1 MKKWLSRLFIGLLAV
16 LVVLSVLPFAIH
28 IREDGIAPSQLVN
41 DPDGRFISLQ
51 GINVYYEDKG
61 DSAAPALLLVHG
73 LFGSTET
80 WRYNV
85 DALVDAD
92 YRVITFDRPGFG
104 LSDKLETTN
113 YSVDNQTD
121 LMVQLLDALSIKT
134 TIIIGHSAGGN
145 VAAHFAVNH
154 PDRTA
159 QLVLVDAAV
168 LAGGPPGFVGK
179 IVSLPS
185 VWRWGRI
192 GLQAYFT
199 RENFEKALQG
209 FYVNP
214 SFMTEADYDVY
225 WRTFQ
230 TPGWDIGLLGLTRD
244 GGSPLTQ
251 VEIGQITVKTLL
263 LWGEQD
269 TTTPLSQAKTLAQ
282 WLPNSLLTVIPNV
295 GHQAFEEAPEAFN
308 TALIAFLNEGG

>member
-85 DALVDAD
+85 DALVNAD

-225 WRTFQ
+225 WRAFQ